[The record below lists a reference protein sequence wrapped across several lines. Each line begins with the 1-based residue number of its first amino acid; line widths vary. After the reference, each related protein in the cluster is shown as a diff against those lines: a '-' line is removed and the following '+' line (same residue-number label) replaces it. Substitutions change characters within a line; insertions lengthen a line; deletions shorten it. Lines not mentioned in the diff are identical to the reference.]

1 MEGIKAIGK
10 TLAEIADGP
19 HSFYVRLYINADV
32 GKKQHSVARDT
43 SKTCI
48 FPGRV

>member
-1 MEGIKAIGK
+1 MKAIGK
-10 TLAEIADGP
+10 PLAEIADEP
-19 HSFYVRLYINADV
+19 HSFFVRLYINADV
-32 GKKQHSVARDT
+32 GKKRCSVARDT